1 MYKSV
6 SSKDYGDYSSK
17 FTYKVINK
25 VRIAVIYILGLSIIK
40 ASIVY
45 YMSIPEIMKAGA
57 CESGNNFTRSINILA
72 DNGFYKG
79 LLVILGLYVLYKVI
93 NKMINQYR
101 LMYVMGSLYEIK
113 DMDIIDKYGINRY
126 NKLSTI
132 LENESIIEDIIRDD
146 KNKSLVNKLNEN
158 NFYKVVPLL
167 LKAERVKNLNE
178 EEFKEVTN
186 NFKDLTYI
194 SYYNK
199 IVNNVLKSKSD
210 YNLEIKKEKD
220 MLETIELL
228 SKQVK
233 EEEYKSKAIKEYLE
247 NKGN

>member
-1 MYKSV
+1 MNKSV
-6 SSKDYGDYSSK
+6 SSKDCGDYSRK
-17 FTYKVINK
+17 IAYKVINMI
-25 VRIAVIYILGLSIIK
+25 RIAVIYILGLSIIK

-45 YMSIPEIMKAGA
+45 YMSIPEIMKVGA
-57 CESGNNFTRSINILA
+57 CDSGNNFTRSINILA
-72 DNGFYKG
+72 NNGFYKV

-113 DMDIIDKYGINRY
+113 DMGIIDKYGINRF
-126 NKLSTI
+126 NKISNI

-146 KNKSLVNKLNEN
+146 KNKLLVNKLNEN

-178 EEFKEVTN
+178 EEFKEITN

-228 SKQVK
+228 SKQV
-233 EEEYKSKAIKEYLE
+233 EEEDYKSNAIKEYLE
-247 NKGN
+247 NKDN